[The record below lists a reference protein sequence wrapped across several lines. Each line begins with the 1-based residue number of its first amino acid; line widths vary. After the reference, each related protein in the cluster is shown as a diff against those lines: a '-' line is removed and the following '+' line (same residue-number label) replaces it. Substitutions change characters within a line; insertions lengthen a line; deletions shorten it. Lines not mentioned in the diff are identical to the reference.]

1 MSAAEPLERFG
12 HVSLKQSFDF
22 VASVA
27 CFDLIFD
34 DCSKQYHW
42 LVNLAKKLGFALHFE
57 LTNFDLDQRGFSMG
71 FVN

>member
-1 MSAAEPLERFG
+1 MSAAEPLEKFG

-27 CFDLIFD
+27 CFDLSFD

-42 LVNLAKKLGFALHFE
+42 LANLAKKSGFALHFE
-57 LTNFDLDQRGFSMG
+57 LTDFDLDLRDFSMG